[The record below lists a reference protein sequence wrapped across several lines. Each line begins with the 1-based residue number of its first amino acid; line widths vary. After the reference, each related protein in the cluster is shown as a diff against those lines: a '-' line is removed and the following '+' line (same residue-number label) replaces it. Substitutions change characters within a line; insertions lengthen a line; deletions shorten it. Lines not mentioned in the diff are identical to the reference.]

1 MRVEILPFMH
11 GFIHDTTH
19 YLRLNSNVLKQK
31 SKQSITKSK
40 RIGTDYANFFT
51 EFLVLFVTDE
61 LLRWIS
67 TKSFLNNLQKHLS
80 NRLLKAFQMAI
91 LQPITKFS
99 ASKSF
104 ILQVIHVVW
113 IIPLQR
119 SQSRPTR
126 FCLEHSTRILERF
139 LLKEVLIL
147 YCLYNVRRVD
157 VSCFAKKTWAAE
169 HNIVRCFLCS

>member
-1 MRVEILPFMH
+1 MH
-11 GFIHDTTH
+11 GFIHDSTL

-80 NRLLKAFQMAI
+80 NRLLKAF
-91 LQPITKFS
+91 
-99 ASKSF
+99 
-104 ILQVIHVVW
+104 
-113 IIPLQR
+113 
-119 SQSRPTR
+119 
-126 FCLEHSTRILERF
+126 
-139 LLKEVLIL
+139 
-147 YCLYNVRRVD
+147 
-157 VSCFAKKTWAAE
+157 
-169 HNIVRCFLCS
+169 